1 MYPNIEDQI
10 KVIASVKKKINEDQ
24 NGTLIYLT
32 ISGSHLY
39 GFPSVNS
46 DVDYRGAYLTGEE
59 NLLGLHGKRDVIEL
73 IKPRRAYPD
82 ESPDPADVVVFEMKK
97 ELGLALKSNCNV
109 LEHINATPIYR
120 TAEYLDMK
128 RLVNNALG
136 KRGIY
141 NSYRGMAMFNYKK
154 FIMRDRRTYKKYLYI
169 FRGLMAGIH
178 VLETGRIQPNLIEL
192 NKYFRIK
199 HLDVLIEHK
208 REETEK
214 EVVKAEI
221 DSGLIDEEIVKLF
234 ERLDRAYER
243 SKIPDKPDL
252 EDVEAVHRWLVSLRK
267 DRIRR

>member
-1 MYPNIEDQI
+1 MTYPNIEDQI

-24 NGTLIYLT
+24 NGKLIYLT

-39 GFPSVNS
+39 GFPSKDS

-59 NLLGLHGKRDVIEL
+59 NLLGLRGKRDVIE
-73 IKPRRAYPD
+73 ISEPD
-82 ESPDPADVVVFEMKK
+82 IVVFELKK

-208 REETEK
+208 REGTEK

-221 DSGLIDEEIVKLF
+221 DSGQVDEEIVKLF

-243 SKIPDKPDL
+243 SKIPDKPDS
-252 EDVEAVHRWLVSLRK
+252 EDAEAVHRWLVNLRK